1 MRISL
6 CGGNIFASL
15 FRMFLRFGDAIFVRL
30 GMLLLLVIE
39 DVHKLLQDFL
49 IFGVNTHIDL
59 LIVLL
64 KSLFLIPALENRY
77 LA

>member
-1 MRISL
+1 
-6 CGGNIFASL
+6 
-15 FRMFLRFGDAIFVRL
+15 MFLRFGDAIFVRL